1 MTNGNSQNYSIRGQ
15 INYDGVIDEIHQITA
30 LAGMEIRETR
40 DWANG
45 ARYYGYNEKTLIAGS
60 QLPNP
65 YINIW
70 GYNSYLT
77 DASPETDYQRRYLSY
92 YGNLSYTLMNKYV
105 LSEVCV
111 MMITIILVLIGNTG
125 QLRCGPPDFH
135 GILAGKILSWIM

>member
-1 MTNGNSQNYSIRGQ
+1 MWWLLPAYSQNYSIRGQ

-65 YINIW
+65 YINT
-70 GYNSYLT
+70 SAARPHKL
-77 DASPETDYQRRYLSY
+77 RR
-92 YGNLSYTLMNKYV
+92 
-105 LSEVCV
+105 
-111 MMITIILVLIGNTG
+111 
-125 QLRCGPPDFH
+125 
-135 GILAGKILSWIM
+135 LAVS